1 MKTKNTTQLKARV
14 NSMAKEAGIPA
25 QALMQSYLLERLLER
40 LSRSKWRNNVII
52 KGGVLISSL
61 VGVRSRTTMDLDTTV
76 RGFALTHESAERA
89 FRDIVTVQADD
100 DWKFEFDRTE
110 DIRETDEYAG
120 IRVYLKGIYAPM
132 VVPLTVDVT
141 TGDRITP
148 DAVEYSYPLL
158 FDEGDISLMAYPIE
172 TVLAEKLETVVSRG
186 VANTRPRDFYDIHV
200 LLGVKRSDID
210 MGMLRNAL
218 ASTCEKRNSQAAI
231 ERWAEVLDDVAGDA
245 VMQAQWVKYVRKNPF
260 AKGISLQECCKT
272 AKAVLEELTN
282 IGS

>member
-1 MKTKNTTQLKARV
+1 
-14 NSMAKEAGIPA
+14 
-25 QALMQSYLLERLLER
+25 
-40 LSRSKWRNNVII
+40 
-52 KGGVLISSL
+52 
-61 VGVRSRTTMDLDTTV
+61 
-76 RGFALTHESAERA
+76 
-89 FRDIVTVQADD
+89 
-100 DWKFEFDRTE
+100 
-110 DIRETDEYAG
+110 
-120 IRVYLKGIYAPM
+120 
-132 VVPLTVDVT
+132 
-141 TGDRITP
+141 
-148 DAVEYSYPLL
+148 
-158 FDEGDISLMAYPIE
+158 MAYPIE

-210 MGMLRNAL
+210 MGTLRNAL

-272 AKAVLEELTN
+272 AKAVLAELTN

>member
-1 MKTKNTTQLKARV
+1 
-14 NSMAKEAGIPA
+14 
-25 QALMQSYLLERLLER
+25 MQSYLVERLLER
-40 LSRSKWRNNVII
+40 LSRSKWRDNVII

-76 RGFALTHESAERA
+76 RGFALTHESEERT
-89 FRDIVTVQADD
+89 FRDIATVQADD

-120 IRVYLKGIYAPM
+120 IRVRLKGIYASM
-132 VVPLTVDVT
+132 VVPLTADVT

-158 FDEGDISLMAYPIE
+158 FDQGEISLMAYPIE
-172 TVLAEKLETVVSRG
+172 TVLVEKLETVVSRG

-210 MGMLRNAL
+210 MGTLRNAL
-218 ASTCEKRNSQAAI
+218 VLTCEKRNSQAAI

-272 AKAVLEELTN
+272 TKVVLAELST

>member
-1 MKTKNTTQLKARV
+1 MRTRNTMQLKVRV

-25 QALMQSYLLERLLER
+25 QALMQSYLLERMLER

-89 FRDIVTVQADD
+89 FRDIAAVQADD

-110 DIRETDEYAG
+110 DIRETDEYTG
-120 IRVYLKGIYAPM
+120 TRVHLKGIYAPM
-132 VVPLTVDVT
+132 VIPLTVDVT

-158 FDEGDISLMAYPIE
+158 FDEGVISLMAYPIE

-200 LLGVKRSDID
+200 LLGVKRSDVD
-210 MGMLRNAL
+210 MGMLKNAL
-218 ASTCEKRNSQAAI
+218 VSTCEKRNSQAAI

-260 AKGISLQECCKT
+260 AKGISFQECCKT

>member
-89 FRDIVTVQADD
+89 FRDIVAVQAGD

>member
-1 MKTKNTTQLKARV
+1 MRTKNTMQLKARV

-40 LSRSKWRNNVII
+40 LSRSKWRDNVII

-61 VGVRSRTTMDLDTTV
+61 VGVRSRATMDLDTTV

-89 FRDIVTVQADD
+89 FRDIATVQADD

-120 IRVYLKGIYAPM
+120 IRVHLKGIYASM

-172 TVLAEKLETVVSRG
+172 TVLVEKLETVVSRG

-210 MGMLRNAL
+210 METLRNTL

-231 ERWAEVLDDVAGDA
+231 ERWAELLDDVAGDA

-260 AKGISLQECCKT
+260 AKRISLQECCET

>member
-1 MKTKNTTQLKARV
+1 MQLKARV

-89 FRDIVTVQADD
+89 FRDIAAVQADD

-110 DIRETDEYAG
+110 DIREADEYTG
-120 IRVYLKGIYAPM
+120 IRVHLKGIYASM

-158 FDEGDISLMAYPIE
+158 FDEGDFSLMAYPIE

-210 MGMLRNAL
+210 METLRNAL

>member
-1 MKTKNTTQLKARV
+1 
-14 NSMAKEAGIPA
+14 MAKEAGIPA

-89 FRDIVTVQADD
+89 FRDIVAVQAGD

-158 FDEGDISLMAYPIE
+158 FDEGVISLMAYPIE

-200 LLGVKRSDID
+200 LLRVKRSDID
-210 MGMLRNAL
+210 METLRNAL

-245 VMQAQWVKYVRKNPF
+245 VMQAQWVRYVRKNPF

>member
-1 MKTKNTTQLKARV
+1 MQLKARV

-89 FRDIVTVQADD
+89 FRDIAAVQADD

-110 DIRETDEYAG
+110 DIREADEYTG
-120 IRVYLKGIYAPM
+120 IRVHLKGIYASM

-210 MGMLRNAL
+210 METLRNAL